1 MLQMQHQISH
11 LLLLLQG
18 MLLMLLQGM
27 PDLLRQ

>member
-1 MLQMQHQISH
+1 MQHQISH